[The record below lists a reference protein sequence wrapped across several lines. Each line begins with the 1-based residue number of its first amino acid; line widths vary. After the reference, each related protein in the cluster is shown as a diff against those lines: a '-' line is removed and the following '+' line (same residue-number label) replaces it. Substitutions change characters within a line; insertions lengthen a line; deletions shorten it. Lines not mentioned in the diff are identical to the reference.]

1 MATDSLVVFPL
12 TSEGIVANEKKSL
25 FAYSERYAGL
35 SVDELFD
42 KQKLQR
48 TKIKKERK
56 KHTFEK
62 EGLSSRESRISVE
75 CPYCHCMEYSR
86 YGKTRQGIQRYRCKK
101 CGRIYVVSD
110 GKNLHSSKLT
120 ASELLDLAKCIYLN
134 FSVRAVCVMTGLSP
148 KTVILWQKRAFSI
161 ATAWIDKAQFRGK
174 TWIDEVYFHFANGK
188 GTLKEADES
197 KKAELSFSN
206 VCVCIGYDEHG
217 TMFCRVMKT
226 GKVDELSILCCFSGR
241 MDDVTLLV
249 HDADKSH
256 KVLIWK
262 EKLEDKV
269 VKSIPKTKESLK
281 LMKPINDYS
290 ALLVNEM
297 RKHPGTKA
305 SSLDDRLCF
314 ISYKSWLNSRY
325 GEELGIRILL
335 SEMVKAEKTVHFPK
349 KRKK

>member
-1 MATDSLVVFPL
+1 MK
-12 TSEGIVANEKKSL
+12 KKSL

-48 TKIKKERK
+48 TEIKRERK

-197 KKAELSFSN
+197 KKAGLSFSN
-206 VCVCIGYDEHG
+206 VCVYIGYDEHE

-256 KVLIWK
+256 KILIWK

-314 ISYKSWLNSRY
+314 ISYKAWLNSRY

>member
-1 MATDSLVVFPL
+1 MK
-12 TSEGIVANEKKSL
+12 KKSL

-48 TKIKKERK
+48 TEIKKERK

-197 KKAELSFSN
+197 KKAGPSFSK
-206 VCVCIGYDEHG
+206 VCDCIGYDEHG
-217 TMFCRVMKT
+217 TMFCRDMKT

-314 ISYKSWLNSRY
+314 ISYKAWLNSRY

>member
-1 MATDSLVVFPL
+1 MK
-12 TSEGIVANEKKSL
+12 KKS
-25 FAYSERYAGL
+25 FSAYSERYAGL

-42 KQKLQR
+42 KQNLQR
-48 TKIKKERK
+48 TEKKKERK

-62 EGLSSRESRISVE
+62 EGLSSRESRISAE
-75 CPYCHCMEYSR
+75 CPYCHCLEYSR

-101 CGRIYVVSD
+101 CGKIYVVSD

-120 ASELLDLAKCIYLN
+120 ASELLDLAKCIYLDL
-134 FSVRAVCVMTGLSP
+134 SVKSCCVIIGLSP

-161 ATAWIDKAQFRGK
+161 ATAWIDKAQFKGK

-188 GTLKEADES
+188 GTSKEEDECRKS
-197 KKAELSFSN
+197 GLGFSN
-206 VCVCIGYDEHG
+206 ACVCIGYDEHG

-226 GKVDELSILCCFSGR
+226 GKVDVLSILCCFSGR

-256 KVLIWK
+256 KVLIRN
-262 EKLEDKV
+262 EKLKDKV

-305 SSLDDRLCF
+305 SGLDDRLCF
-314 ISYKSWLNSRY
+314 ISYKAWLNSKY
-325 GEELGIRILL
+325 GEELGMRILL
-335 SEMVKAEKTVHFPK
+335 SKIIKSEKTVYFPK
-349 KRKK
+349 KKKKNVIKKKI

>member
-1 MATDSLVVFPL
+1 MK
-12 TSEGIVANEKKSL
+12 KKSL
-25 FAYSERYAGL
+25 LAYSERYAGL

-148 KTVILWQKRAFSI
+148 KTVILWQKKAFSI
-161 ATAWIDKAQFRGK
+161 ATAWIDKAAQFSGK
-174 TWIDEVYFHFANGK
+174 TWIDEVYFPFANGK
-188 GTLKEADES
+188 ETPKEADEC
-197 KKAELSFSN
+197 KKAGLSFSN
-206 VCVCIGYDEHG
+206 VCVCIGYDEYG

-256 KVLIWK
+256 KVLIRK
-262 EKLEDKV
+262 EKLADKV

-305 SSLDDRLCF
+305 SGLDDRLCF
-314 ISYKSWLNSRY
+314 ISYKAWLNSRY

>member
-1 MATDSLVVFPL
+1 M
-12 TSEGIVANEKKSL
+12 
-25 FAYSERYAGL
+25 
-35 SVDELFD
+35 
-42 KQKLQR
+42 
-48 TKIKKERK
+48 
-56 KHTFEK
+56 
-62 EGLSSRESRISVE
+62 
-75 CPYCHCMEYSR
+75 
-86 YGKTRQGIQRYRCKK
+86 
-101 CGRIYVVSD
+101 
-110 GKNLHSSKLT
+110 
-120 ASELLDLAKCIYLN
+120 
-134 FSVRAVCVMTGLSP
+134 
-148 KTVILWQKRAFSI
+148 
-161 ATAWIDKAQFRGK
+161 
-174 TWIDEVYFHFANGK
+174 YFHLANGK

-197 KKAELSFSN
+197 KKAGLSFSN

-314 ISYKSWLNSRY
+314 ISYKAWLNSRY

>member
-1 MATDSLVVFPL
+1 MK
-12 TSEGIVANEKKSL
+12 KKSR
-25 FAYSERYAGL
+25 FAYAEWYAGL

-48 TKIKKERK
+48 TVIKKERK

-197 KKAELSFSN
+197 KKAGLSFSN

-314 ISYKSWLNSRY
+314 ISYKAWLNSRY

>member
-1 MATDSLVVFPL
+1 
-12 TSEGIVANEKKSL
+12 
-25 FAYSERYAGL
+25 
-35 SVDELFD
+35 
-42 KQKLQR
+42 
-48 TKIKKERK
+48 
-56 KHTFEK
+56 
-62 EGLSSRESRISVE
+62 
-75 CPYCHCMEYSR
+75 MEYSR

-197 KKAELSFSN
+197 KKAGLSFSN

-314 ISYKSWLNSRY
+314 ISYKAWLNSRY

>member
-1 MATDSLVVFPL
+1 MK
-12 TSEGIVANEKKSL
+12 KKSL

-48 TKIKKERK
+48 TEIKKERK

-75 CPYCHCMEYSR
+75 CPYCYCMEYSR

-174 TWIDEVYFHFANGK
+174 TWIDEVYFHFATGK

-197 KKAELSFSN
+197 KKAGLSFSN

-217 TMFCRVMKT
+217 TMFCRGMKT

-314 ISYKSWLNSRY
+314 ISYKAWLNSRY

>member
-48 TKIKKERK
+48 TEIKKERK

-75 CPYCHCMEYSR
+75 CPCCHCMEYSR

-197 KKAELSFSN
+197 KKAGLSFSN

-314 ISYKSWLNSRY
+314 ISYKAWLNSRY

-335 SEMVKAEKTVHFPK
+335 SEMVKAGKTVHFPK

>member
-1 MATDSLVVFPL
+1 MK
-12 TSEGIVANEKKSL
+12 KKSL

-48 TKIKKERK
+48 TVIKKERK

-197 KKAELSFSN
+197 KKAGLSFSN

-226 GKVDELSILCCFSGR
+226 GKVDELSILCCFSRR

-281 LMKPINDYS
+281 HMKPINDYS

-314 ISYKSWLNSRY
+314 ISYKAWLNSRY

>member
-1 MATDSLVVFPL
+1 MK
-12 TSEGIVANEKKSL
+12 KKSL

-42 KQKLQR
+42 TQKLQR
-48 TKIKKERK
+48 TEIKKERK

-75 CPYCHCMEYSR
+75 CPYCYCMEYSR

-110 GKNLHSSKLT
+110 GKNLHSSNLT

-174 TWIDEVYFHFANGK
+174 AWIDEVYFHFANGK

-197 KKAELSFSN
+197 KKAGLSFSN

-314 ISYKSWLNSRY
+314 ISYKAWLNSRY

>member
-1 MATDSLVVFPL
+1 MK
-12 TSEGIVANEKKSL
+12 KKSL
-25 FAYSERYAGL
+25 LAYSERYAGL

-110 GKNLHSSKLT
+110 GKNLQSSKLT

-134 FSVRAVCVMTGLSP
+134 LSVRAVCVMTGLSP

-161 ATAWIDKAQFRGK
+161 ATAWIDKAQFTGK
-174 TWIDEVYFHFANGK
+174 TWIDEVYFPFANGK
-188 GTLKEADES
+188 GTPKEADEC
-197 KKAELSFSN
+197 KKAGLSFYN
-206 VCVCIGYDEHG
+206 VCVCIGYDELG

-241 MDDVTLLV
+241 MDEVTLLV

-256 KVLIWK
+256 KVLIRK

-297 RKHPGTKA
+297 RKHSGTKA
-305 SSLDDRLCF
+305 SGLDDKLCF
-314 ISYKSWLNSRY
+314 ISYKAWLNSRY

-335 SEMVKAEKTVHFPK
+335 SKMVKAEKTVYFPK

>member
-1 MATDSLVVFPL
+1 
-12 TSEGIVANEKKSL
+12 
-25 FAYSERYAGL
+25 
-35 SVDELFD
+35 
-42 KQKLQR
+42 
-48 TKIKKERK
+48 
-56 KHTFEK
+56 
-62 EGLSSRESRISVE
+62 
-75 CPYCHCMEYSR
+75 MEYSR

-174 TWIDEVYFHFANGK
+174 AWIDEVYFHFANGK

-197 KKAELSFSN
+197 KKAGLSFSN

-314 ISYKSWLNSRY
+314 ISYKAWLNSRY
-325 GEELGIRILL
+325 GEELGIRILM

>member
-1 MATDSLVVFPL
+1 MK
-12 TSEGIVANEKKSL
+12 KKSL

-48 TKIKKERK
+48 TEIKKERK

-62 EGLSSRESRISVE
+62 EGLSLRESRISVE

-197 KKAELSFSN
+197 KKAGLSFSN
-206 VCVCIGYDEHG
+206 VCVCIVYDEYG

-226 GKVDELSILCCFSGR
+226 RKVDELSILCCFSGR

-314 ISYKSWLNSRY
+314 ISYKAWLNSKY